1 MIAYDSFDNSRVVDM
16 TTEALID
23 QLHSLTSEGRL
34 SEAKEVAQKI
44 RDLQKSPKS
53 AMMSWS

>member
-23 QLHSLTSEGRL
+23 QLHGLTSEGRL